1 MGGWP
6 TVAQATAGILAAAAA
21 AVAVLGFPAAGG
33 LGAFAGASADPVL
46 TWGPRLGWYCVVS
59 ATVALIIS
67 TSIGL
72 HVDRR
77 LKGLC
82 WSCQQTLSDAQ
93 CDFCGET
100 Q

>member
-6 TVAQATAGILAAAAA
+6 TVAQAMAAILAGGAI
-21 AVAVLGFPAAGG
+21 AVAVFGFPYAGD
-33 LGAFAGASADPVL
+33 LGAFVGASDDPVL
-46 TWGPRLGWYCVVS
+46 AWGPRVGWYAVLF
-59 ATVALIIS
+59 AAAALIIS
-67 TSIGL
+67 TFIGL

-82 WSCQQTLSDAQ
+82 WSCQRRVSGAQ
-93 CDFCGET
+93 CDFCGVT